1 MRITSEI
8 SALQL
13 PPPPLPSL
21 AVRFPRLI
29 LKGSGHRLM
38 YGHRTLPLSLPSP
51 HILQSIYHVL
61 DNRLLFERFSPSFSA
76 AAVLYVSRVHHVRI
90 IFSLLPYVEWLAGRP
105 P

>member
-8 SALQL
+8 SGLQL
-13 PPPPLPSL
+13 PPFPSL

-38 YGHRTLPLSLPSP
+38 YGHRSLPLSLPSP

-61 DNRLLFERFSPSFSA
+61 NNRLLFERFSPSFSA
-76 AAVLYVSRVHHVRI
+76 AAVLDVSRVHHVRI
-90 IFSLLPYVEWLAGRP
+90 IFPYYLRVAGR
-105 P
+105 